1 MRRETQS
8 GKSDYLLLAI
18 NARGLVM
25 TSFESTI
32 HLDFD
37 RGFFDSAETG
47 ILSTAFEKAWAFVEF
62 DPMLGVLEA
71 SRRQSELAR
80 CLMVPTEAWRHQ
92 SDLTCEFCDKNA
104 ASAPEAEKTN
114 SAKLCGCWSSCGLS
128 RTFHSEVTQRS

>member
-47 ILSTAFEKAWAFVEF
+47 ILSTAFEKAWASVEF

-80 CLMVPTEAWRHQ
+80 CLMVLLKLGDTSPTSLA
-92 SDLTCEFCDKNA
+92 
-104 ASAPEAEKTN
+104 N
-114 SAKLCGCWSSCGLS
+114 SAIRTLHQRQRQKKRIVRSSAAVGHRVGLAVLS
-128 RTFHSEVTQRS
+128 TVK